1 MKVICH
7 ACQEELTVRG
17 GTIYGPPFAASGTE
31 IACVEQNLCDRCY
44 MRVQEFL
51 AELRSQQK
59 RWTTERD
66 PDLAADLVLIG
77 MKKTTKSHVRKELQ
91 AEGFVV
97 DVAIFEPGKTLPE
110 SLRTPGGALIVG
122 LKKDAGLIQLVRQQ
136 STFLGDP
143 VADGY
148 FDRNV
153 IQSGLDAL
161 ETLCARRNWPVVD
174 VSRRSFR
181 ETAAE
186 IIDLYKQRER
196 SKKKEASSA

>member
-1 MKVICH
+1 
-7 ACQEELTVRG
+7 
-17 GTIYGPPFAASGTE
+17 
-31 IACVEQNLCDRCY
+31 

-51 AELRSQQK
+51 ADLRSHQK

-66 PDLAADLVLIG
+66 PDLAADIVLIG
-77 MKKTTKSHVRKELQ
+77 LNKTTKSHVRKELQ

-110 SLRTPGGALIVG
+110 SLRTPGGALVVG

-161 ETLCARRNWPVVD
+161 ETLCARRNWPIVD

-181 ETAAE
+181 ETATE
-186 IIDLYKQRER
+186 VIELYKQRER